1 MQFSHRLDLFGAE
14 VFAAL
19 NDRRVA
25 LEAEGRTIYN
35 LSVGT
40 PDFAPYPHVVKALT
54 DAAQDPAMWKY
65 SLRDLPELKQAVC
78 DYYERRFG
86 ISGITPNMVAS
97 CNGTQ
102 EGVGHFALAL
112 ADPGDTVI
120 VPDPCYPVF
129 QAGAKLAGADIYYY
143 PLCAEHDFLPYV
155 ADIPAEVADRAKYMI
170 VSLPANPVGSVGTPE
185 LYQEIIDFARAHD
198 LIIVHDNAYSDIVF
212 DGPRGGSFLGYP
224 GALEVGVEFFSLSK
238 SFNVTGARIGF
249 CVGRPDVVAAFAKL
263 RGQIDFGMFL
273 PIQKAAIAA
282 LTGPLE
288 QVEEQRLKY
297 QERRDALC
305 DGLEGLGWERP
316 NAHGSMFVWAKLP
329 GARTDSMAFCE
340 ELMER
345 AGVIVTPGASFGPS
359 GEGYVRMALVLPPA
373 GIREAVE
380 AIRAAGIL
388 G

>member
-185 LYQEIIDFARAHD
+185 LYQEIIDLARAHD